1 MDKRYDLNMGFIYVF
16 FVFLVEIFRLRKQFQ
31 FRDNFNNY
39 MNYIINTELCNL
51 ITSQPWFLFHFIV
64 FLIIVASL
72 HNYNCCWISFNKY
85 QNIIQLS
92 LRLFYDNK
100 NI

>member
-39 MNYIINTELCNL
+39 MNYIINTELYNL
-51 ITSQPWFLFHFIV
+51 ITSQ
-64 FLIIVASL
+64 S
-72 HNYNCCWISFNKY
+72 
-85 QNIIQLS
+85 
-92 LRLFYDNK
+92 
-100 NI
+100 